1 MLETRRKCLV
11 RLNSYTPPTEGYFE
25 MFGQQ
30 ERRNECN
37 NPYVVTVAF
46 VELLDG
52 KVVSVEPTA
61 LQFIDD

>member
-1 MLETRRKCLV
+1 M

-37 NPYVVTVAF
+37 NPYIVTVAF